1 MEFLFQLLSGGTQH
15 GGHSPSGLERPTCL
29 VHPCCRGLLKIE
41 KIPTA
46 SEMQEKSPGC
56 HCVCPL
62 PSPCSFYLAV
72 YSTIVSHHVK
82 SLLCF
87 VKRTAYLLRV
97 CVLFATISPRGSDKT
112 GFSVS
117 FLVLSY
123 RNAENFI
130 LQLSITN
137 TRRNYHERRRN
148 PNLGN
153 PSQNFYRSSPYG
165 LSYRMA
171 CKGTYGRTSI

>member
-1 MEFLFQLLSGGTQH
+1 MKKFQQPLK
-15 GGHSPSGLERPTCL
+15 
-29 VHPCCRGLLKIE
+29 CRRNRRVAIG
-41 KIPTA
+41 
-46 SEMQEKSPGC
+46 
-56 HCVCPL
+56 VPL
-62 PSPCSFYLAV
+62 PCPFYLAV

-97 CVLFATISPRGSDKT
+97 CVLFATISPEYDKT

-148 PNLGN
+148 PNSGN

>member
-1 MEFLFQLLSGGTQH
+1 MAI
-15 GGHSPSGLERPTCL
+15 RL
-29 VHPCCRGLLKIE
+29 VL
-41 KIPTA
+41 
-46 SEMQEKSPGC
+46 
-56 HCVCPL
+56 
-62 PSPCSFYLAV
+62 LAV

-97 CVLFATISPRGSDKT
+97 CVLFATISPEYDKT

-137 TRRNYHERRRN
+137 TRRNYHERR
-148 PNLGN
+148 
-153 PSQNFYRSSPYG
+153 
-165 LSYRMA
+165 
-171 CKGTYGRTSI
+171 

>member
-1 MEFLFQLLSGGTQH
+1 M
-15 GGHSPSGLERPTCL
+15 PL
-29 VHPCCRGLLKIE
+29 V
-41 KIPTA
+41 
-46 SEMQEKSPGC
+46 S
-56 HCVCPL
+56 PL
-62 PSPCSFYLAV
+62 PCPFYLAV

-97 CVLFATISPRGSDKT
+97 CVLFATISPEYDKT

-148 PNLGN
+148 PKLTLIPFVPQN
-153 PSQNFYRSSPYG
+153 PLVKLYLESISMASSPTIASVWD
-165 LSYRMA
+165 LNSPPSR
-171 CKGTYGRTSI
+171 